1 MERQVPHMP
10 SFLPFSLQT
19 LTWLILI
26 VLFGV
31 LEGVTVSLVSIWFA
45 VGAAAALIASAFST
59 SVTLQL
65 TVFVVVSAVVLACTR
80 PLVKKQREKK
90 APPMNAQS
98 NVGRTA
104 SVIAAVTP
112 DVPGRVRLGGVDWRA
127 QSSSA
132 LAVGTLCEVVAVQGT
147 TLVVKP
153 LSAG

>member
-1 MERQVPHMP
+1 MP

-19 LTWLILI
+19 LVWLILI
-26 VLFGV
+26 VVFVV
-31 LEGVTVSLVSIWFA
+31 LEGMTVSLVSIWFA

-65 TVFVVVSAVVLACTR
+65 TVFVVVSAAVLACTR
-80 PLVKKQREKK
+80 PLVKKQRARK

-112 DVPGRVRLGGVDWRA
+112 DVPGRVRLDGVDWRA
-127 QSSSA
+127 QCSSP
-132 LAVGTLCEVVAVQGT
+132 LAVGTLCEVVAVHGT
-147 TLVVKP
+147 TLLVKP
-153 LSAG
+153 LPAE

>member
-1 MERQVPHMP
+1 
-10 SFLPFSLQT
+10 
-19 LTWLILI
+19 
-26 VLFGV
+26 
-31 LEGVTVSLVSIWFA
+31 
-45 VGAAAALIASAFST
+45 
-59 SVTLQL
+59 
-65 TVFVVVSAVVLACTR
+65 
-80 PLVKKQREKK
+80 
-90 APPMNAQS
+90 MNAQS